1 MRIEITTNEFNPE
14 VREMY
19 YNNELVSFSI
29 DYMFNAVMA
38 WSEGVEYK
46 VVDFNKYF
54 RLDNRYNTY
63 ELETFSDKIVI
74 DIR

>member
-38 WSEGVEYK
+38 WCEGVEYK

>member
-1 MRIEITTNEFNPE
+1 MTIEITTNEFNPE

-19 YNNELVSFSI
+19 HNNELVSFSI

-38 WSEGVEYK
+38 WCEGVEYK